1 MKVVLIILIN
11 IFISILLYANKNIIG
26 FKNTILLNKEEQ
38 IFQDRIIKIDKEK
51 IIYCTGFINSVSSL
65 DTFILQPQNNN
76 FKSICNVQLD
86 SFKNVIKFFKIAE
99 GPNISFFN
107 FDIDSSSN
115 LYYSITFSDSII
127 VSNNIFYS
135 KGGTDIVLV
144 KFCNQTLCKS
154 IQIGGIYDEGIA
166 QDALL
171 VDKSENSIYIA
182 GGYNLGATSNNL
194 TSEIIIGIDT
204 LKAKSGERFF
214 LKVDSSLNPIWAKSN
229 YGGNNLRFYENSI
242 YLLGSSRTLDTICG
256 LPIYYPPAYITRFYV
271 AKINKSGE
279 GVWIKKIG
287 QGQIDGLSQFKDLII
302 SNSNV
307 YIAGEGSSNI
317 ETKFIFEG
325 GTNLTGNASRDFFIA
340 CYDTTGNFKWNT
352 ISNSPGD
359 EGLNSLYADSIG
371 NLYGVGNFNQKMYF
385 GSDSLSTKG
394 NQSLFVCSFDSVG
407 KYQFSIAAG
416 GADIDYGSAIAA
428 DNNGKIYIV
437 GGVTSPECYFG
448 NDTLHPPLGQSTMFV
463 TTLDS
468 VDINQFPDA
477 VSMEN
482 EYQFSIYPNPAK
494 NKLIITSEREQDISV
509 EIVNTLNQIV
519 LAKNNYLAHNKF
531 EIDISTLQSG
541 LYFVILS
548 SHNNRI
554 TRKVL
559 IQK

>member
-1 MKVVLIILIN
+1 MV
-11 IFISILLYANKNIIG
+11 
-26 FKNTILLNKEEQ
+26 
-38 IFQDRIIKIDKEK
+38 
-51 IIYCTGFINSVSSL
+51 
-65 DTFILQPQNNN
+65 
-76 FKSICNVQLD
+76 
-86 SFKNVIKFFKIAE
+86 
-99 GPNISFFN
+99 
-107 FDIDSSSN
+107 
-115 LYYSITFSDSII
+115 
-127 VSNNIFYS
+127 
-135 KGGTDIVLV
+135 KG
-144 KFCNQTLCKS
+144 
-154 IQIGGIYDEGIA
+154 
-166 QDALL
+166 
-171 VDKSENSIYIA
+171 
-182 GGYNLGATSNNL
+182 
-194 TSEIIIGIDT
+194 
-204 LKAKSGERFF
+204 FF